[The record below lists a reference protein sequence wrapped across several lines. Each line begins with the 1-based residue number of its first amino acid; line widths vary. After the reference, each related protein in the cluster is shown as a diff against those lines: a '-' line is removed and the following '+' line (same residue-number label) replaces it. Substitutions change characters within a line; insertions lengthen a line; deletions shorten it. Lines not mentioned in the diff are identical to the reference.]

1 MGIIKNLGERIEKVA
16 EYMSEVTEKIVELEE
31 ENKALREKYI
41 KAITE
46 LQELEYD
53 LCIGDDGERLVSMDR
68 ILEIA
73 KAEKEGRCFVLPC
86 NPSDTTVY
94 QLRGKKHARGKG
106 VSERHLSCA
115 MVWGNGNYALYHQ
128 GEEPCLKRDFG
139 KKWFLSEE
147 EANNAVE

>member
-1 MGIIKNLGERIEKVA
+1 M
-16 EYMSEVTEKIVELEE
+16 VELEE
-31 ENKALREKYI
+31 EILELKEENKALKEKYI
-41 KAITE
+41 QAITK
-46 LQELEYD
+46 LHELEYD

-86 NPSDTTVY
+86 SPSDTIVY

-106 VSERHLSCA
+106 VSERRLSCA
-115 MVWGNGNYALYHQ
+115 MIWSNGNYALYHQ

-139 KKWFLSEE
+139 KKWFLNKED
-147 EANNAVE
+147 ANNAISKNKGEK